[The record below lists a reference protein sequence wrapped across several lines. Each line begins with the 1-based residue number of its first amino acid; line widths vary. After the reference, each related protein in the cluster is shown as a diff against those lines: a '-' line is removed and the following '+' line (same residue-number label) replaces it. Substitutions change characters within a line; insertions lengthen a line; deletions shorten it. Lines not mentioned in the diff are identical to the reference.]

1 MEQIKKPR
9 VLKGKTKSQKL
20 VSEDDILHLFF
31 ALIKLIKKNAVYEAN
46 CLVQD
51 QIQQLKNKIRS
62 LQAELDSMIIKD

>member
-9 VLKGKTKSQKL
+9 VLKGKTKSQEL

>member
-9 VLKGKTKSQKL
+9 VLKGKTKSQEL

-31 ALIKLIKKNAVYEAN
+31 ALIKLIRKNAVYEAN